1 MADKPKST
9 PVLLALFAALVAYAG
24 YSGDGV
30 NLIGLEG
37 IKFRME
43 RVDSM
48 QDTLALLQS
57 QIDTAKR
64 DLATGSV
71 EDVRKRVEA
80 YRASLNVLRTLVPDQ
95 NEVADLLDDILI
107 RAKVR
112 GLNTSG
118 FVPQAPRPG
127 PEPFD
132 TYLYQMS
139 VIGRYHQVGAF
150 LTDIASLRRI
160 IVPGDVVLAAANMQQ
175 ARALGDT
182 TAMLE
187 ARFTVRTYTKAQL
200 VEDST
205 NVP

>member
-1 MADKPKST
+1 MAETPKST
-9 PVLLALFAALVAYAG
+9 LVMLTVIALVIGYAG
-24 YSGDGV
+24 YSGDGFKMV
-30 NLIGLEG
+30 G
-37 IKFRME
+37 IDGMKTRMA

-48 QDTLALLQS
+48 QDTLNTLRA

-64 DLATGSV
+64 DLAQGSV

-112 GLNTSG
+112 GLTTSG
-118 FVPQAPRPG
+118 FIPQAPRPG
-127 PEPFD
+127 PDPFD
-132 TYLYQMS
+132 TYVYQMA
-139 VIGRYHQVGAF
+139 VIGHYHQVGEF
-150 LTDIASLRRI
+150 LTDVASLRRI
-160 IVPGDVVLAAANMQQ
+160 IVPGEVTIAAANAQQ
-175 ARALGDT
+175 AKALGDT

-187 ARFTVRTYTKAQL
+187 ARFTVRTYTKAAL

-205 NVP
+205 DAP

>member
-1 MADKPKST
+1 MADTPKST
-9 PVLLALFAALVAYAG
+9 LVLMTLVSLMVGYAG
-24 YSGDGV
+24 YTGDGIELV
-30 NLIGLEG
+30 GMEG
-37 IKFRME
+37 VQARME

-48 QDTLALLQS
+48 RDTLATLRA

-64 DLATGSV
+64 DLASGSV
-71 EDVRKRVEA
+71 EDVRKRTEA
-80 YRASLNVLRTLVPDQ
+80 YRASLNILRTLVPEQ

-127 PEPFD
+127 PDPFD
-132 TYLYQMS
+132 TYVFQMS
-139 VIGRYHQVGAF
+139 VIGHYHQVGEF
-150 LTDIASLRRI
+150 LTDVASLRRI
-160 IVPGDVVLAAANMQQ
+160 IVPGEVAIVAASPEQ

-187 ARFTVRTYTKAQL
+187 ARFTVRTFTKAQL
-200 VEDST
+200 AGDS
-205 NVP
+205 PDAP

>member
-1 MADKPKST
+1 MADMPKST

-24 YSGDGV
+24 YSGDGI
-30 NLIGLEG
+30 NMLGLEG

-80 YRASLNVLRTLVPDQ
+80 YRASLNVLRTLVPEQ

-118 FVPQAPRPG
+118 FVPQPPRPG

-160 IVPGDVVLAAANMQQ
+160 IVPGDVVVAAANMQQ

-200 VEDST
+200 AEDST